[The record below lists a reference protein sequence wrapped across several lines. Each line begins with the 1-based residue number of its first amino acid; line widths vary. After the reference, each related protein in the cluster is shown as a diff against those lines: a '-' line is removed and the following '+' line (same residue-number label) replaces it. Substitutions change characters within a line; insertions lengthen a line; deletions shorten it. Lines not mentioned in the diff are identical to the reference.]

1 MNIGMIGGGNMGGAL
16 INGLWK
22 KNTIFVCEQD
32 RAKMKRL
39 SARYKAVSSTVE
51 EIAKKCPVIILA
63 VKPQDMDAVLDGLK
77 AVIRSKHLVISI
89 AAGITSQYFEKRLG
103 AKTRVVRAM
112 PNMPAQ
118 IGEGVTALS
127 KGKFATAADLK
138 KAATLLKAVGKTVVV
153 KEGEMDAVTAV
164 SGSGPAYVFLFAEC
178 MIKAARSLGLKDSVA
193 RELVYETLLGSARQL
208 KALDDD
214 PARLRARV
222 TSKGGTTQAA
232 LEVLT
237 GAKIEQV
244 FQRAL
249 KAAKDRSQ
257 ALAKK

>member
-1 MNIGMIGGGNMGGAL
+1 
-16 INGLWK
+16 
-22 KNTIFVCEQD
+22 
-32 RAKMKRL
+32 
-39 SARYKAVSSTVE
+39 
-51 EIAKKCPVIILA
+51 
-63 VKPQDMDAVLDGLK
+63 
-77 AVIRSKHLVISI
+77 VIRSKHLVISI